1 MPSKAFMTQ
10 KRKRIWPKLLLAGGM
25 LFYLSTCYNSKETV
39 NLIALQQK
47 DSLLLFAHRGVTT
60 HFPENSHGALAS
72 ARQKGFKAIEID
84 IQQTANGDL
93 VLFHDED
100 GKRLLNINSNIDEMH
115 TREIKKHPLIFNNKK
130 SSSFVLTLDE
140 IFKLYHDDFIIYLD
154 VKVDDTR
161 VFREIAKA
169 IHQHG
174 LTESVVVA
182 SSSTT
187 CIFYIEYFYPAIHT
201 ALEGFHAGKEWVY
214 HSIPKRLQPD
224 FYSGSYKKVT
234 PGHIR
239 WLHQKDVMKKRIV
252 YDVDSSNY
260 QVAVQAGFKNI
271 IMDYFGNIE
280 NNNNEPAGNDYPPAT
295 PAATAASHAE

>member
-1 MPSKAFMTQ
+1 MYG
-10 KRKRIWPKLLLAGGM
+10 RKRIWPKLLLAGGI
-25 LFYLSTCYNSKETV
+25 LLYFTTCYNSKESV
-39 NLIALQQK
+39 NLIAQQQK

-60 HFPENSHGALAS
+60 HFPENSHGALVS

-84 IQQTANGDL
+84 IQRTANGDL

-100 GKRLLNINSNIDEMH
+100 GKRLLNIHRSIDEMH
-115 TREIKKHPLIFNNKK
+115 TREIKQHPIIFNNQK

-140 IFKLYHDDFIIYLD
+140 MFRQYHDDFIIYLD
-154 VKVDDTR
+154 VKVDEKR
-161 VFREIAKA
+161 VFKEIAKA
-169 IHQHG
+169 VIQHG
-174 LTESVVVA
+174 LTESVIVA

-187 CIFYIEYFYPAIHT
+187 CIFYIEYFYLQIHT

-234 PGHIR
+234 SGHIR
-239 WLHQKDVMKKRIV
+239 WLHQKNLIKKRII

-260 QVAVQAGFKNI
+260 HIAVQAGFKNI
-271 IMDYFGNIE
+271 IMDYFGNME
-280 NNNNEPAGNDYPPAT
+280 NNNNEPPGNDYT
-295 PAATAASHAE
+295 PAAPAATTTSQAE